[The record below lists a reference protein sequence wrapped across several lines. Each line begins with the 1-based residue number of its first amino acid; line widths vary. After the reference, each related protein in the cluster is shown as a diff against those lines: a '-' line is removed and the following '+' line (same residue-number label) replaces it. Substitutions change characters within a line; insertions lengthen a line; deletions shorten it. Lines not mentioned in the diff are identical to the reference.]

1 MESIDEED
9 YSNGLRWTAIIRDCV
24 ENALKNLKSN

>member
-9 YSNGLRWTAIIRDCV
+9 YDNGLRWTGIIRDCV
-24 ENALKNLKSN
+24 ESALKSLKSN